1 MAIITVN
8 DLNNLTNKIVV
19 DFMGKGYV
27 LSNFTH
33 GGGYTSTEFHLD
45 MIKPND
51 KSHIIRIWMINSH
64 ADIEHRIY
72 SHINTAAI
80 RVSKYTRKDG
90 YDGNSHKSQTLW
102 ADRGEVINEHKFYQI
117 CEGKNGNVYTDN
129 LDEAIK
135 AINMQFDRRR
145 SHVSKRCYSHSVE
158 ICKLPSSFIDGI
170 MHRINTIRGFKR
182 ATASCLTKVIVGK
195 DYGGKMAADVYFSQN
210 GKDGIIKLR

>member
-8 DLNNLTNKIVV
+8 DLNNLVNKIVV
-19 DFMGKGYV
+19 DFMGKGYI

-80 RVSKYTRKDG
+80 RINKYTRKDG
-90 YDGNSHKSQTLW
+90 YDGNHHKSQTLW
-102 ADRGEVINEHKFYQI
+102 AGSGEIINEHKFYQI
-117 CEGKNGNVYTDN
+117 YEGKKGNVYTDN

-135 AINMQFDRRR
+135 VINMQFDRRC
-145 SHVSKRCYSHSVE
+145 SHVSKRRYSHSVE
-158 ICKLPSSFIDGI
+158 INKLPSSFIDGI
-170 MHRINTIRGFKR
+170 MRRINTIRGFKR